1 MERNPAPPA
10 PPAAGSGLFA
20 ALHAELHRVAERQL
34 RRSPGLTLSTTT
46 LIHEAW
52 LDLRGRDGL
61 AFPTEGHFLAY
72 AARAMRG
79 IVIDYARR
87 RQALKRG
94 RAFEVTLTPDLSP
107 VSDGR
112 ESPEELEALSEA
124 LDALATLDPRL
135 AELVDLHFFCGYTF
149 GEIGTMRGV
158 SERTVQRDWRKARML
173 LQRAFGD

>member
-1 MERNPAPPA
+1 MERNAAPFRP
-10 PPAAGSGLFA
+10 SGQSPELFA

-61 AFPTEGHFLAY
+61 SFPTQGHFLAY

-94 RAFEVTLTPDLSP
+94 RAFEVTLSPDVAP
-107 VSDGR
+107 VSSG
-112 ESPEELEALSEA
+112 ESAEELERLSGA
-124 LDALATLDPRL
+124 LDELALLDPRL
-135 AELVDLHFFCGYTF
+135 AELVDLHFFCGYSF
-149 GEIGTMRGV
+149 VEIAAMREV
-158 SERTVQRDWRKARML
+158 SERTVQRDWRKARIL
-173 LQRAFGD
+173 LQGALGD